1 MSSEKIIK
9 IILDDQ
15 NKTKKKFDI
24 NCTLSEARI
33 KLNCYIKNKFLFLDN
48 EKFIVDEELEN
59 EQKINDILLEDKMFL
74 QSKNKN
80 QVMEEININ
89 IKQKNVPLP
98 EAILLKEEGNLKI
111 FQYPQIEF
119 TNNEESKANIILIVG
134 QTGSGKTA
142 FINAFINYLMDIQLE
157 DDFRYN
163 LILEEEKLKSESQT
177 KGLHIYNIRCK
188 YMSLKIVD
196 TQGFGDTNGIQEDE
210 KITMIIKDSFMK
222 ELNSINAILFVVK
235 SSDTR
240 LTIHQKYIFSSI
252 ISLFGKDVQ
261 KNFISLITFYNGTE
275 KPSAV
280 TTLEQSEFKKIIS
293 FIENPW
299 YLCFDNKIIYS
310 NPDEEFNQISY
321 KKINKNYKILC
332 DKIISLKRNSLTQ
345 SKQNLL
351 LREKIEMQ
359 SKALLELL
367 RLQMDKLAEIEAQ
380 RKYIKENEKKINNN
394 QISFIPR
401 KRIEYEPEKIK
412 DGQKAT
418 ICKVCKFNCHYPCKD
433 TSIAGVDVL
442 KYTCKIW
449 TWGFNCTLCPNQ
461 CPQSC
466 HELSDTKYE
475 KKEYTEYIKID
486 DFIDKSCLNDGINKI
501 NKAKK
506 YLAKLQNEE
515 KELKEKIE
523 ITQTELKRKHDEL
536 QKIAINCSNYQ
547 TTLEFLEELVQEEE
561 TQKENGYKKRI
572 ELYRKMIKE
581 KQSILK
587 VIQI

>member
-1 MSSEKIIK
+1 MKSEKIIK

-15 NKTKKKFDI
+15 NKTKQKFDI
-24 NCTLSEARI
+24 DCTLSEARN
-33 KLNCYIKNKFLFLDN
+33 KLKIYIKNKFFFLDN
-48 EKFIVDEELEN
+48 ENFIVSEDLEN
-59 EQKINDILLEDKMFL
+59 DQKISDILLEDKMFL
-74 QSKNKN
+74 KSKNKN
-80 QVMEEININ
+80 QVKEEININ
-89 IKQKNVPLP
+89 IKPKNMPLP
-98 EAILLKEEGNLKI
+98 EAILLKEEGKMKI
-111 FQYPQIEF
+111 YQYPQIEF

-134 QTGSGKTA
+134 QTGSGKTS
-142 FINAFINYLMDIQLE
+142 FINAFVNYLMDIQLE
-157 DDFRYN
+157 DNFRYI
-163 LILEEEKLKSESQT
+163 LIEEKEKLKSESQT

-196 TQGFGDTNGIQEDE
+196 TQGFGDTNGISEDE

-240 LTIHQKYIFSSI
+240 LTLHQKYIFSSI

-280 TTLEQSEFKKIIS
+280 TTLEQSEFKNIIS
-293 FIENPW
+293 FIEKPW
-299 YLCFDNKIIYS
+299 YLCFDSKIIY
-310 NPDEEFNQISY
+310 NDPDDEFNQISY

-332 DKIISLKRNSLTQ
+332 DKIISLNRNSLTQ
-345 SKQNLL
+345 SKENLL

-367 RLQMDKLAEIEAQ
+367 RLQMDKLAEIDAQ
-380 RKYIKENEKKINNN
+380 RKYIEENEKKINNN
-394 QISFIPR
+394 EIEFIPR
-401 KRIEYEPEKIK
+401 KRIEYEPEKINN
-412 DGQKAT
+412 GQKAT
-418 ICKVCKFNCHYPCKD
+418 ICKVCKFNCHYPCRD
-433 TSIAGVDVL
+433 TSILGVDVL

-449 TWGFNCTLCPNQ
+449 SWGFNCTYCPNK

-486 DFIDKSCLNDGINKI
+486 DFIDKSNLTDGINK
-501 NKAKK
+501 AKQF
-506 YLAKLQNEE
+506 LTKLQNEE
-515 KELKEKIE
+515 KELKEKID
-523 ITQTELKRKHDEL
+523 ITQTEMKRKHDKL
-536 QKIAINCSNYQ
+536 QKIAINCTNYQ
-547 TTLEFLEELVQEEE
+547 TTIEFLEELVQEEE

-572 ELYRKMIKE
+572 ELYRKMIEEKE
-581 KQSILK
+581 SLLRI
-587 VIQI
+587 IQI